1 MCRGLRLP
9 PQAAFKTRILHFSTS
24 RWDWAVEARDVEFSA
39 TFLAADAEA
48 VLVVAARLHAAAAGP
63 VEGRFC
69 APAAGVLRLQWSN
82 AHSYVRKKTLS
93 FRVTPATDP
102 DRGLVFCSRCNKE
115 QLSNGRKTIVCGVCL
130 SSKVKVTKEAAG
142 KYA

>member
-9 PQAAFKTRILHFSTS
+9 PQAAFKTRILHCSTA

-93 FRVTPATDP
+93 FRVTV
-102 DRGLVFCSRCNKE
+102 G
-115 QLSNGRKTIVCGVCL
+115 GVA
-130 SSKVKVTKEAAG
+130 EARNAEVV
-142 KYA
+142 